1 MLVVVS
7 PELIRGGVLMARTN
21 KAVCPYCGKG
31 MKSEHGIRVGKQI
44 HCPACGS
51 PFTVQANGGD
61 PLTVAESTQQRKIN
75 MGRLAIVL
83 LGGILYLLGGATL
96 ALYCFSLS
104 AHHAESTPAGPSQSA
119 EREDDNDQPLPPSQP
134 AATAQVRAEEQRKID
149 NAVAR
154 GVWYLKDHMLPAGTW
169 GDTVPDGAAPV
180 SVGFASL
187 PALALLECGVPASDP
202 VIQKAAA
209 LVRRQ
214 VDQLGDVHQNYQ
226 RSLAILFLD
235 RLGKPGD
242 ESLIQHLA
250 LCLIAAQHPTEGA
263 WSYNGPL
270 LDRRKTSEYLRALR
284 DKGKKLGDWRKT
296 VLNGGDFNPGGWDNS
311 NTQFVI
317 LALWV
322 AQRHQISIDT
332 SMALAVKHF
341 RNTQLPSGQDSTRDN
356 LNLDGSWYY
365 NATNNSGRWPSMTC
379 AGLLALA
386 VAHAVTTDDRQ
397 KQQKPM
403 DDPAIRRA
411 LDMLTR
417 EIDRPGEQRPLDLY
431 FLWSLERVGVLYDL
445 AKMGDKDWYTWGSKV
460 LVSRQHNDGSWS
472 DGAYYG
478 STPVLDTCF
487 ALLFLKQAN
496 LAKDLTTKLQLLEK
510 K

>member
-1 MLVVVS
+1 MV
-7 PELIRGGVLMARTN
+7 RTN
-21 KAVCPYCGKG
+21 KAICPHCSKG
-31 MKSEHGIRVGKQI
+31 LRSEHGIRVGKKI

-51 PFTVQANGGD
+51 PFTVQANGE
-61 PLTVAESTQQRKIN
+61 PPAAAESIQQGKIN
-75 MGRLAIVL
+75 TARLGIVL
-83 LGGILYLLGGATL
+83 LGSLVYVLGGAAL
-96 ALYCFSLS
+96 ALYCFSLNVRPS
-104 AHHAESTPAGPSQSA
+104 EAGRSGLSQPD
-119 EREDDNDQPLPPSQP
+119 ERQPDEKLDDNDEPPPPSRRM
-134 AATAQVRAEEQRKID
+134 ATAPVSVEEQREID
-149 NAVAR
+149 RAVAR
-154 GVWYLKDHMLPAGTW
+154 GVWYLNDHILPTGTW
-169 GDTVPDGAAPV
+169 GDAVPDGAAPV

-202 VIQKAAA
+202 VVQKAAA

-214 VDQLGDVHQNYQ
+214 VEQLGDVHQNYQ

-235 RLGKPGD
+235 RLGTSAD

-250 LCLIAAQHPTEGA
+250 LCLIAAQHPTEGG
-263 WSYNGPL
+263 WSYNGPR
-270 LDRRKTSEYLRALR
+270 LDSGKTSEYLRALCY
-284 DKGKKLGDWRKT
+284 DGKTLDDWRKT
-296 VLNGGDFNPGGWDNS
+296 VLNGGSFDPGGWDNS
-311 NTQFVI
+311 NTQFAI

-322 AQRHQISIDT
+322 AQRHQVPIDK
-332 SMALAVKHF
+332 SMPLVEKHF
-341 RNTQLPSGQDSTRDN
+341 RTTQLPSGPDSAGDN
-356 LNLDGSWYY
+356 LNLEGSWYY

-379 AGLLALA
+379 AGLLGLA

-397 KQQKPM
+397 KRQKPM

-411 LDMLTR
+411 LDMLSR
-417 EIDRPGEQRPLDLY
+417 EIDRPGELRPPDLY
-431 FLWSLERVGVLYDL
+431 FLWSLERVGVLYNL
-445 AKMGDKDWYTWGSKV
+445 TKMGTKSWYSWGSKV